1 MKTLQLNGHAALVT
15 GSTRGIGAGIADG
28 LQEAGA
34 RVLRHGRQPEP
45 GQENVVLADLGSED
59 GVRQLLEDAFTRE
72 PELDLLVCNAGSFFD
87 TDFLE
92 MDVERFRKT
101 MQLNVEQAYFLIQ
114 GFAKRLVEK
123 GRTGSVVII
132 SSTNGFQAEE
142 GSTAYDT
149 SKGALVMLTRSA
161 ALSLAPH
168 GIRVNGVAPGL
179 IITPLTS
186 GWITTSPDKVRHY
199 EKKILAGRLGNL
211 EDCAGACV
219 FLCSDASKYIYGQ
232 TIVVDGGLTV
242 GQIGQFP

>member
-1 MKTLQLNGHAALVT
+1 MKTLQLNGRAALVT

-28 LQEAGA
+28 LAEAGA
-34 RVLRHGRQPEP
+34 TVLRHGRQPEP
-45 GQENVVLADLGSED
+45 GQDNVILADLGSEE
-59 GVRQLLEDAFTRE
+59 GVKQLLEDSFSRQ
-72 PELDLLVCNAGSFFD
+72 PDLDLLVCNAGSFFD
-87 TDFLE
+87 TSFLE
-92 MDVERFRKT
+92 MTPERFRKT
-101 MQLNVEQAYFLIQ
+101 IQLNVEQAYFLIQ
-114 GFAKRLVEK
+114 GFAQRLVAK
-123 GRTGSVVII
+123 GRPGAVVII

-161 ALSLAPH
+161 ALSLAPY

-179 IITPLTS
+179 IVTPLTS
-186 GWITTSPDKVRHY
+186 GWINTSPDKVKHY
-199 EKKILAGRLGNL
+199 EKKILAGRLGTL

-242 GQIGQFP
+242 GQIGSFP